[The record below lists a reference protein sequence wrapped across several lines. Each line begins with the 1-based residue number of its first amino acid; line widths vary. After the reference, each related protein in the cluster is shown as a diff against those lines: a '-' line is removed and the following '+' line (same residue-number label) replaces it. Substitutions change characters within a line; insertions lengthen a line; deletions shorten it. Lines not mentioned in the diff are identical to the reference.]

1 MTPSQSLFAHWY
13 FHIPN
18 LILAALT
25 YATVARGILSALL
38 REDRLIMRVFN
49 SVTNPVLSIVSAIT
63 PRIVPFGLLI
73 VFAVVWLLVARI
85 ALLFTFAVLGIR
97 TS

>member
-1 MTPSQSLFAHWY
+1 MTPSQNLFAHWY

-25 YATVARGILSALL
+25 YATVARGILSAVL
-38 REDRLIMRVFN
+38 REERLIMRVFN
-49 SVTNPVLSIVSAIT
+49 GVTNPVLSVVGAIT

-85 ALLFTFAVLGIR
+85 ALFFAFAILGIR

>member
-1 MTPSQSLFAHWY
+1 MTPSQNLLAHWY
-13 FHIPN
+13 FSIPN

-25 YATVARGILSALL
+25 CAIVVRCLLSPFLS
-38 REDRLIMRVFN
+38 EDRLIMRVFN
-49 SVTNPVLSIVSAIT
+49 GVTNPVLTAVGAVT

-73 VFAVVWLLVARI
+73 VFAMVWLLITRI